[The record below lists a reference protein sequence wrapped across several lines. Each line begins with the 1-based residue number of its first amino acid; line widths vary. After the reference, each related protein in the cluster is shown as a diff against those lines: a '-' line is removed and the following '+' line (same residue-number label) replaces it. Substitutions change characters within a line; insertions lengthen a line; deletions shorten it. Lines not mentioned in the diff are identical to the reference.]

1 MLVKLVIWINPVKAL
16 KLVGELIDVNDVPDE
31 SNSEYDRTQSVGYND
46 STANTEA
53 VKIVTGVDKDEIAF
67 T

>member
-1 MLVKLVIWINPVKAL
+1 MWINPVKAL

-46 STANTEA
+46 STANADAE
-53 VKIVTGVDKDEIAF
+53 KIVIGADKDEIAF

>member
-1 MLVKLVIWINPVKAL
+1 M
-16 KLVGELIDVNDVPDE
+16 GELIDVNDVPDE

-46 STANTEA
+46 STANADAE
-53 VKIVTGVDKDEIAF
+53 KIVIGADKDEIAF